1 MTKYLVM
8 KIEVESAENALE
20 IVKSM
25 QCVQDIE
32 FEMLDSPP
40 ALVPQPKQINR
51 LVTL

>member
-8 KIEVESAENALE
+8 KIEVETTEQALE
-20 IVKSM
+20 LVKSM
-25 QCVQDIE
+25 PCLQDIE

-40 ALVPQPKQINR
+40 AIVPQPKQINR